1 MRSKN
6 VEASRT
12 LLALADTDMNA
23 LQDTWIAVL
32 ECVSRLEYITSSP
45 SMASTVMQGS
55 NQISRD
61 SVVQSLKELS
71 GKPAEQ
77 VFVNSV
83 KLPSDSIV
91 EFFDALCGVSAEELK
106 QTPARVFSL
115 QKLVEISYYNM
126 ARIRL
131 VCLAILVCIMC
142 PIVLLAILPSF
153 MLLNFLV
160 AYLITIICCCRRCF
174 CESCNTFHT
183 VGLVYLAID
192 HSFYADIKF

>member
-6 VEASRT
+6 VEALRT
-12 LLALADTDMNA
+12 LLGLADTDMDA
-23 LQDTWIAVL
+23 LQDTWNAVL
-32 ECVSRLEYITSSP
+32 ECVSRLEYITSNP
-45 SMASTVMQGS
+45 SISATVMMGS

-61 SVVQSLKELS
+61 SVVQSLKELA

-77 VFVNSV
+77 IFVNSV

-91 EFFDALCGVSAEELK
+91 EFFTALCGVSAEELK

-131 VCLAILVCIMC
+131 VCSGSCLHCAIYFTVFFLDYNFEVINKWDLN
-142 PIVLLAILPSF
+142 IQSAISSNNSPF
-153 MLLNFLV
+153 
-160 AYLITIICCCRRCF
+160 ICA
-174 CESCNTFHT
+174 N
-183 VGLVYLAID
+183 VGVG
-192 HSFYADIKF
+192 

>member
-1 MRSKN
+1 MGLCDL
-6 VEASRT
+6 E
-12 LLALADTDMNA
+12 TDC
-23 LQDTWIAVL
+23 LQDTWNAVL
-32 ECVSRLEYITSSP
+32 ECVSRLEYITSTPFIS
-45 SMASTVMQGS
+45 ATVMQGS

-61 SVVQSLKELS
+61 AVLQSLKELA

-91 EFFDALCGVSAEELK
+91 ELFTALCGVSAEELK

-131 VCLAILVCIMC
+131 VRRIQYF
-142 PIVLLAILPSF
+142 LLYMHSMFSIGRA
-153 MLLNFLV
+153 V
-160 AYLITIICCCRRCF
+160 AGHGYEF
-174 CESCNTFHT
+174 QNM
-183 VGLVYLAID
+183 
-192 HSFYADIKF
+192 